1 MATKKAVA
9 TLEGPMM
16 LIAFGWGASM
26 ILPWDDGVAFMAT
39 LKDAHFVKSE
49 YKDGSTQWF
58 LNSKAEFSA
67 AMFTPAQQAQVLMN
81 GTGGVS

>member
-16 LIAFGWGASM
+16 LITFGWGTTL
-26 ILPWDDGVAFMAT
+26 ILPWDAGVAFMAT
-39 LKDAHFVKSE
+39 LKDAHFVRSS
-49 YKDGSTQWF
+49 YNDSSTQWY
-58 LNSKAEFSA
+58 LNDKAEFSA

-81 GTGGVS
+81 GTGEAS